1 MRVPVYG
8 HTGTVGSVLYRWL
21 RERTPVELAGV
32 SLDQRDGEHREIAD
46 WVFICVPTPTTDGG
60 QDLSALKDA
69 LVWLHRRPMGIVIR
83 STVLP
88 GTCERI
94 AREHPEWR
102 VWHWPEF
109 LSARTAWEDFCH
121 PWAHVVGGDAAEWAD
136 TWAPLLPRAGQTVY
150 VDRTTAELIKYAHN
164 VHGAL
169 QVTYANLLYDMA
181 QRASGDFEAVK
192 AAMPSLGYIGQGIV
206 KGYWDVWRDRKRGY
220 DGACFPK
227 DVDAIRHWL
236 MGQAEL
242 LDGMA
247 AANARLRAGG
257 MKQNWCPKHGEVP
270 QDWVHYI
277 CTGSTAD
284 PVPHCPICRM
294 PLENV
299 TAEQLPV
306 PRQ

>member
-1 MRVPVYG
+1 MRVTVYG

-32 SLDQRDGEHREIAD
+32 SLDTWDEHMWWPD
-46 WVFICVPTPTTDGG
+46 WAFICVPTPTTADG
-60 QDLSALKDA
+60 QDVSALED
-69 LVWLHRRPMGIVIR
+69 VLHRLGFNEPAHRHPGIVIR

-94 AREHPEWR
+94 AREHPEWH

-136 TWAPLLPRAGQTVY
+136 TWQNLLPRAGQTVY
-150 VDRTTAELIKYAHN
+150 VDRTTAECIKYAHN
-164 VHGAL
+164 CHGAL

-181 QRASGDFEAVK
+181 QQAGGDFEAVK
-192 AAMPSLGYIGQGIV
+192 RAMLSLAYIGLGIV
-206 KGYWDVWRDRKRGY
+206 KGYWDVWRDGDRGY
-220 DGACFPK
+220 GGACFPK

-247 AANARLRAGG
+247 AANARLR
-257 MKQNWCPKHGEVP
+257 GES
-270 QDWVHYI
+270 D
-277 CTGSTAD
+277 G
-284 PVPHCPICRM
+284 
-294 PLENV
+294 
-299 TAEQLPV
+299 
-306 PRQ
+306 